1 MGHGYKMLGFAVIIV
16 LYVVVGVMAALGTI
30 WINRKF
36 LTGKQEQIFY
46 GIFMIGM
53 AAFYL
58 AFTAYFEADTAWR
71 VETVAVAVFATMGL
85 LGVQLPVALI
95 IGYPLHGLWDFVH
108 ELQAHGVHAGFEAG
122 QLTAIP
128 LAYGFFC
135 AAYDFSVAVYFY
147 MRRDEWNAAWKAA
160 PQRGR

>member
-58 AFTAYFEADTAWR
+58 AFTAYFDADTAWR
-71 VETVAVAVFATMGL
+71 D
-85 LGVQLPVALI
+85 
-95 IGYPLHGLWDFVH
+95 YW
-108 ELQAHGVHAGFEAG
+108 
-122 QLTAIP
+122 
-128 LAYGFFC
+128 YFC
-135 AAYDFSVAVYFY
+135 
-147 MRRDEWNAAWKAA
+147 K
-160 PQRGR
+160 PQRATGEDALEDSCTRSPSRNSPETGAATRSPELSPSATSNRRPF